1 MLNVNIGRTNCRT
14 FALAVVFVLL
24 SMAIAHASV
33 VELTAI
39 GKVESIYRDRIT
51 MRIIQLVGSD
61 TQNLPVGPGSWVS
74 FDMPSLPGKSRNRR
88 SDVGYGHIVEAALI
102 GGVATEYEVKEDGT
116 SAQEKEKED
125 KAPILLWTAQS
136 VVKVK
141 NPNDYLTE
149 KEKEEKKT
157 RKRGKKDRKKDKK
170 PEEPVKVW
178 TQEETIRGTIN
189 LREKEKRLYIKEER
203 MGKKDKGLDVTD
215 DSWYE
220 KLKAMHGQKIVVH
233 GVTHRT
239 SVSSGTVEI
248 QNILK
253 VYPK

>member
-1 MLNVNIGRTNCRT
+1 MLILTRLSRSLRYS
-14 FALAVVFVLL
+14 AIAIVFFLL
-24 SMAIAHASV
+24 SLVAVQASV
-33 VELTAI
+33 IELTAI
-39 GKVESIYRDRIT
+39 GKIESIYRDRVT
-51 MRIIQLVGSD
+51 MRIIKLVGSD
-61 TQNLPVGPGSWVS
+61 TENLPVSPGSWVS
-74 FDMPSLPGKSRNRR
+74 FDLPSHPGKSRNRR
-88 SDVGYGHIVEAALI
+88 NNIDYGNIVEAALI

-116 SAQEKEKED
+116 SSNQELD
-125 KAPILLWTAQS
+125 KAPILLWTSQS

-149 KEKEEKKT
+149 KEKEEKKN
-157 RKRGKKDRKKDKK
+157 RRRGKKDSKKDKK

-178 TQEETIRGTIN
+178 TQEETIRGIVN
-189 LREKEKRLYIKEER
+189 LREKENRLFIKEDR

-215 DSWYE
+215 NQWYE
-220 KLKAMHGQKIVVH
+220 KLKSFNGQRIVVH
-233 GVTHRT
+233 GVSHRT